1 MFRDL
6 PLRPREEPFA
16 NVRRMEIKRA
26 TAVAAGAIALV
37 TVVSVA
43 ARGGGASPDAAVEV
57 REARERAA
65 ITSVER
71 LTLRQ
76 MVGVLRAA
84 GWPEG
89 EIPAA
94 IDVAG
99 CESDWRPDA
108 LGKHGE
114 RGLFQIHP
122 MNSHRFEL
130 AGVTLDAE
138 DPFHNAA
145 AALAIWE
152 LYGWEPWTCQP
163 G

>member
-1 MFRDL
+1 MQY
-6 PLRPREEPFA
+6 
-16 NVRRMEIKRA
+16 RRA
-26 TAVAAGAIALV
+26 SALTAGVIAFV

-43 ARGGGASPDAAVEV
+43 ARSGGTSPDAAVQV
-57 REARERAA
+57 REVRERAA

-71 LTLRQ
+71 LTLPQ
-76 MVGVLRAA
+76 MVSVLRAA
-84 GWPEG
+84 GWPES
-89 EIPAA
+89 EIPEA

-108 LGKHGE
+108 FGSHGE

-122 MNSHRFEL
+122 MNSHRFEIS
-130 AGVTLDAE
+130 GVEVNPE

-163 G
+163 ED